1 MRVISAHVRGGTV
14 VPDEATDL
22 PEGAPVAILADP
34 AERTFAVSS
43 EEEADLIAAL
53 GEADRNEVVDA
64 AELLKRLS
72 R

>member
-1 MRVISAHVRGGTV
+1 MRVISAHVRGGAV
-14 VPDEATDL
+14 VPDEETDL

-34 AERTFAVSS
+34 PERSFVVSQ
-43 EEEADLIAAL
+43 EHEDELVAAL
-53 GEADRNEVVDA
+53 GEAERDEVVDA